1 MRSGKWTALLC
12 AGAMLLTAAPTG
24 AISAVTAYAE
34 ETTAT
39 SGTCGE
45 NLTWKFDESTGTLT
59 VSGEGRMDDHPMDFT
74 GIYDMSAETTGY
86 PEILVKRD
94 EVTSI
99 VIEEGVTYLGDFWF
113 YRMENLTSVTLP
125 YSIETGV
132 FNFRLSPWLE
142 SIEPDENGL
151 RIVNGI
157 LLEACDRP
165 EDTLVIPSTVKHI
178 AGGAFVKTGEGALFG
193 APMIYDPVSVE
204 IPSSVETIGSAAFE
218 RCEITD
224 ITILNPDCIIDPYSG
239 IAPKET
245 ISGYDNSTAQAYAE
259 ENGYTFK
266 SLGAAPEP
274 GADVLLG
281 DVNLD
286 AKVDASDA
294 ADLLIALAEIGAGGE
309 NPLSDAQKAAADA
322 DGNGELNAGDAATI
336 LQYAA
341 FIGAGGT
348 GTLPDFLRS
357 FA

>member
-45 NLTWKFDESTGTLT
+45 NVTWTFDESTGTLT

-125 YSIETGV
+125 DSIETGV
-132 FNFRLSPWLE
+132 FNFRMSPWLE

-178 AGGAFVKTGEGALFG
+178 AGGAFVYTGEGALFG
-193 APMIYDPVSVE
+193 APVIRDPSVSVE

-218 RCEITD
+218 GCEITD
-224 ITILNPDCIIDPYSG
+224 ITILNPDCKIHEYSG

-245 ISGYDNSTAQAYAE
+245 ISGYENSTAQAYAE
-259 ENGYTFK
+259 QYGCTFK

-281 DVNLD
+281 DVNQD
-286 AKVDASDA
+286 GKVDASDA
-294 ADLLIALAEIGAGGE
+294 ADLLIALANVGAGAESG
-309 NPLSDAQKAAADA
+309 LTDAQTAAADA
-322 DGNGELNAGDAATI
+322 DGNGTLNAGDAATI

-348 GTLPDFLRS
+348 GTLTDFLN
-357 FA
+357 AE